1 MTVEEFTKM
10 LHADPSRNAELSSYK
25 ILLTKSGN
33 YGLIAFKQF
42 NEFQFVVGEIPEEYK
57 AMLNG
62 SNIPEY
68 FSGVYFCDLFG
79 AMNYFLKVVNKHD

>member
-1 MTVEEFTKM
+1 M
-10 LHADPSRNAELSSYK
+10 
-25 ILLTKSGN
+25 
-33 YGLIAFKQF
+33 KQF
-42 NEFQFVVGEIPEEYK
+42 DEFQFVVGEIPEEYK

-79 AMNYFLKVVNKHD
+79 AMNYFLKVVNKHE